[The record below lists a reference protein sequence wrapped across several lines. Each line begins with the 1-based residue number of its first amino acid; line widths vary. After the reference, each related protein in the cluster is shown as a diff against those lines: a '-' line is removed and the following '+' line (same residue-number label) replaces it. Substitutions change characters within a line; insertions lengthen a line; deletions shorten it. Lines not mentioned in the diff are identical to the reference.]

1 MPQLVDFFGK
11 VVVTARRS
19 RNTPTVAPNLRR
31 SRFKNPS
38 GGGEPC
44 LAESRQGSGDLV
56 DRLLSLSKNWM
67 YESAVKEREYIRE
80 RVEKVSVKGVLEI
93 LPGFLLKKPNYNP
106 VQAIDYLEERGGA

>member
-19 RNTPTVAPNLRR
+19 RNTPTVEPNLRR

-44 LAESRQGSGDLV
+44 LDESRQGSGDLV

-67 YESAVKEREYIRE
+67 YASAVKEREFVMD
-80 RVEKVSVKGVLEI
+80 RVGKVTVKGVLEI
-93 LPGFLLKKPNYNP
+93 LPGFLLKNRNYNP
-106 VQAIDYLEERGGA
+106 VQALDFLEEI